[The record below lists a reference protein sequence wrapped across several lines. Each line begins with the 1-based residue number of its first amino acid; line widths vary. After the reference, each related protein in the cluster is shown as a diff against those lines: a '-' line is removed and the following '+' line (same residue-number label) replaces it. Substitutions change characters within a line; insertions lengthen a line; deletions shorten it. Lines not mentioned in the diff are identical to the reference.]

1 MKLAR
6 WVFLIAGIFG
16 LIPVVPLV
24 YTTMVKGE
32 AILPDFASMG
42 SFFSVSVFQYVCWQI
57 SYIILAR
64 DPVRFRSMIILAFFV
79 EITAPLNPLWLFLYG
94 FRLWISI
101 AVVDFLLAILFVV
114 AFWLT
119 GREPNGNAASVEVTH
134 PGPLM

>member
-6 WVFLIAGIFG
+6 WVFLIAGILG

-32 AILPDFASMG
+32 TIPPDFASMG
-42 SFFSVSVFQYVCWQI
+42 VFFSVSVFQYVCWQI

-64 DPVRFRSMIILAFFV
+64 DPVRFRSMMIPAFFV
-79 EITAPLNPLWLFLYG
+79 EITAPFNPFWLFLYG
-94 FRLWISI
+94 FKFWISI
-101 AVVDFLLAILFVV
+101 AVVDILLAILFVV

-119 GREPNGNAASVEVTH
+119 GREPNGNAASAEVTH
-134 PGPLM
+134 PRPLM